1 MVNCDPSQSIERV
14 WFPSTTIGEVA
25 GSEVGGSEVGGSE
38 VGSSEVGKNV
48 VEAPLGLSLGASL
61 GERLIDGSEVGAR
74 DVCGRLEL
82 VGSSDV
88 VFFEVGSGVSTIVLR
103 LVGVVVV

>member
-1 MVNCDPSQSIERV
+1 M
-14 WFPSTTIGEVA
+14 G

-74 DVCGRLEL
+74 DVGGRLVTRIVEVKL

-103 LVGVVVV
+103 LVRVVVV